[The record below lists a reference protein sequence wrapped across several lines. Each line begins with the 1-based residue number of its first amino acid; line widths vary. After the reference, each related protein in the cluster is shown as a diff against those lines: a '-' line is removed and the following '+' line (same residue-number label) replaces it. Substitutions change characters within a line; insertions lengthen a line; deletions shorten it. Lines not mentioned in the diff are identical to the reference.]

1 MRPCLS
7 HLDNIRGTRA
17 VYGTEQYDF
26 CTNSQFMQTILIMVS
41 VKKGTG
47 VTSTLT
53 KTAVSRNTTRITVR
67 QPEMRSF

>member
-1 MRPCLS
+1 
-7 HLDNIRGTRA
+7 
-17 VYGTEQYDF
+17 
-26 CTNSQFMQTILIMVS
+26 MQTILIMVS

>member
-1 MRPCLS
+1 MVQ
-7 HLDNIRGTRA
+7 NNMT
-17 VYGTEQYDF
+17 YEQYH
-26 CTNSQFMQTILIMVS
+26 SQFMQTILIMVS

-53 KTAVSRNTTRITVR
+53 KAAVSRNTTRITER